1 MPPRALSRPGMLMN
15 SLPRFMLRQ
24 AWPRGDLDL
33 LLKTV
38 LLPDAQAAECWQRWK
53 ARRDLD
59 DVTWEEHKLL
69 APVAA
74 RLASIDP
81 ACPYRPRLQGLA
93 KAHWTQSQL
102 MLRASAGALDILLA
116 AGLPV
121 MLLKGGSL
129 QAVGLGASG
138 PRISGD
144 LDILV
149 PRALYPRAIAL
160 LYDHGWAAR
169 DSSEYAQSS
178 WRFHSGLNLRDG
190 RHGDIDVHHQPVHAP
205 WLSDAVLDAF
215 WRRAR
220 PAVFHGRSVLVPSPA
235 DMIVLIAAHAMH
247 PPARKQAS
255 GAWAFD
261 LAVLMKQDGID
272 LSQVADDA
280 VAFGAVVP
288 CLASLTY
295 LQTLAPLDATARLIE
310 ALEGRDT
317 DKSRRVHFYAGTRGS
332 AWSAPLRRLAAL
344 VAGRPKTGFERE
356 KEVVPRVHRLKFHR
370 RNGRSVLPEAAAR
383 EHRFRHEFDI
393 GHLNEG
399 AAPVLRR
406 LIVEVEFERPP
417 VARRFRFDLS
427 AGGVPVAR
435 LAARPRPLETAP
447 TIRLAFAVPLPRG
460 RGAAARI
467 AIEALAEGELQAHA
481 SQLDILRTKPV
492 PFRVVGVAGG

>member
-1 MPPRALSRPGMLMN
+1 MN
-15 SLPRFMLRQ
+15 SLSRFVLRQ

-38 LLPDAQAAECWQRWK
+38 LLRDVQAADCWQSWK
-53 ARRDLD
+53 ARRHLD

-69 APVAA
+69 APIAA

-129 QAVGLGASG
+129 QAAGLGASG

-149 PRALYPRAIAL
+149 PRDLYPRAIAL
-160 LYDHGWAAR
+160 LYEHGWAAR
-169 DSSEYAQSS
+169 DSTEYAQGS

-205 WLSDAVLDAF
+205 WLSGAVLDAF
-215 WRRAR
+215 WRRAG
-220 PAVFHGRSVLVPSPA
+220 PAIFHGRSVLVPSPA

-261 LAVLMKQDGID
+261 LAVLMKQDDID
-272 LSQVADDA
+272 LSQVADNA

-317 DKSRRVHFYAGTRGS
+317 DRSLRLRFYAGTKGS

-344 VAGRPKTGFERE
+344 VTGGPKTGFERE
-356 KEVVPRVHRLKFHR
+356 KDVVPRVHRLKFHR
-370 RNGRSVLPEAAAR
+370 RNRRSLLPEGAAR

-393 GHLNEG
+393 GHASGEG
-399 AAPVLRR
+399 TWLFRQ
-406 LIVEVEFERPP
+406 LIVEVEFQRPP

-427 AGGVPVAR
+427 ANGIPVAR
-435 LAARPRPLETAP
+435 MAARPRPLETAS
-447 TIRLAFAVPLPRG
+447 TIRLAFAVPLPRA
-460 RGAAARI
+460 RDAALRI

-492 PFRVVGVAGG
+492 PFRVVGIAGG